1 LNFSAFQLKIIP
13 LSVVVSKKFLFS
25 VIASIFNGRWHGVVT
40 HKNCDSIVLY
50 PRWLPFVEKLFLIDK
65 SQLQLYF
72 LVKMSLNLN

>member
-1 LNFSAFQLKIIP
+1 MATVTKIEIS
-13 LSVVVSKKFLFS
+13 LIGHYMRMQFHD
-25 VIASIFNGRWHGVVT
+25 NGHF
-40 HKNCDSIVLY
+40 KNCDSIVLY